1 MVGPFPDYGTQFDY
15 RGQAWRYPNLST
27 DQIRVRHQSEN
38 RQRTRPYHSAR
49 TARGRRRGDR
59 MRRRAVLVGL
69 LAFPL
74 VSRVAAAIT
83 VDSEHGAKT
92 QVRMRLSA
100 GRKWIRTP
108 GSARDCIMVEVRS
121 RASPGQSSSP
131 AARPRLERAA

>member
-1 MVGPFPDYGTQFDY
+1 
-15 RGQAWRYPNLST
+15 
-27 DQIRVRHQSEN
+27 
-38 RQRTRPYHSAR
+38 
-49 TARGRRRGDR
+49 

-100 GRKWIRTP
+100 GGGSQVRTRLGGRVRTP
-108 GSARDCIMVEVRS
+108 PLTNS
-121 RASPGQSSSP
+121 
-131 AARPRLERAA
+131 

>member
-1 MVGPFPDYGTQFDY
+1 
-15 RGQAWRYPNLST
+15 
-27 DQIRVRHQSEN
+27 
-38 RQRTRPYHSAR
+38 
-49 TARGRRRGDR
+49 

-100 GRKWIRTP
+100 GGGWIRTS
-108 GSARDCIMVEVRS
+108 GTADDARLLADLYAHNASRQSRKKGVRIRQLLVFAALGREWWARRRS
-121 RASPGQSSSP
+121 VLSVSDPRERAARGRPCRSVSSSP
-131 AARPRLERAA
+131 IR